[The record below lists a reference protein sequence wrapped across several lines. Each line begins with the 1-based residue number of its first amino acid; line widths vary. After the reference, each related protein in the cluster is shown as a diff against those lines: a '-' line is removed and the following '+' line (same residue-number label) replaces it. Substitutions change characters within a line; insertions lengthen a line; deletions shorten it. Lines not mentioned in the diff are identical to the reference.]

1 MVWQALQHR
10 WRACGW
16 LAIAPFHGCAACR
29 GRRDRRQC
37 GYGGASNRSAGR
49 AGERVNAGER
59 GSPHAQ
65 HACHRPFPSVTP
77 PQPLCACT
85 VVLQHA
91 SLPNLLP
98 TPKLASCPK
107 ACFLPPPLSAFPC
120 SPLSAFPM
128 FTQVS
133 QHGPLAPTCHVAPL
147 CLPPCP
153 LCLPP
158 GPRVSAAWPPVSATW
173 PPVSVC
179 LCRSERGAWLVQSL
193 RPLRHGLPPPR
204 RQL

>member
-128 FTQVS
+128 FTTLCV
-133 QHGPLAPTCHVAPL
+133 PHVHPGL
-147 CLPPCP
+147 STW
-153 LCLPP
+153 PP
-158 GPRVSAAWPPVSATW
+158 GTHMPRGPPVSATLPPVSATW
-173 PPVSVC
+173 PPCVCRLAPCVCHLAPCVC
-179 LCRSERGAWLVQSL
+179 LPVQE
-193 RPLRHGLPPPR
+193 
-204 RQL
+204 